1 MKLAAALIY
10 WVIVAVWLVVLTTV
24 VVCYFRKGR
33 TFGATR
39 MLLAVVGID
48 TLRNIAENIYFGLYF
63 DAQYGFLPSALIDA
77 LGQPIFLIIPKIL
90 NVASGALV
98 MSILLLRWL
107 PEAVNERKI
116 LQLDAD
122 VQRELATIDSMTGL
136 PNRRQFFVAAEVERE
151 RSRRY
156 RRPLSM
162 LMIDIDAFKS
172 INDSLGHDFGDQVIV
187 MVANVCRGLI
197 RSTDLIARLGGDEFA
212 LLLPETGLK
221 DAADLAERLREAVS
235 KITVAD
241 GVFTPTVS
249 IGVSEAAYG
258 TPISDLLKQA
268 DVALYD
274 AKQAGRNRV
283 GLFDLGHVSHIG
295 TRSSPPVGEAVPLD
309 IRQNPLPPAGQT
321 GHRADV
327 DAGNALRPAAN
338 G

>member
-1 MKLAAALIY
+1 MKLAAALVY
-10 WVIVAVWLVVLTTV
+10 WVIVAVWFAVLATV
-24 VVCYFRKGR
+24 VVFYFRKSR
-33 TFGATR
+33 TFGTTR
-39 MLLAVVGID
+39 MLLAVVAID

-63 DAQYGFLPSALIDA
+63 DAQYGFLPSALIGV
-77 LGQPIFLIIPKIL
+77 LGQPSFLIIPKIL
-90 NVASGALV
+90 NIASGGLV

-107 PEAVNERKI
+107 PEAVNERKL

-122 VQRELATIDSMTGL
+122 VQRKLATIDSMTGL

-197 RSTDLIARLGGDEFA
+197 RSTDLIARLGGEEFA

-235 KITVAD
+235 KITLAEAHSL
-241 GVFTPTVS
+241 FTPTVS
-249 IGVSEAAYG
+249 IGVSEAADG
-258 TPISDLLKQA
+258 TPISDLLKRA

-283 GLFDLGHVSHIG
+283 GLFDPARVRQTGA
-295 TRSSPPVGEAVPLD
+295 RSSSPIGEAV
-309 IRQNPLPPAGQT
+309 Q
-321 GHRADV
+321 ADV
-327 DAGNALRPAAN
+327 RHPAAN
-338 G
+338 A

>member
-10 WVIVAVWLVVLTTV
+10 WVIVAVWLVVLATV
-24 VVCYFRKGR
+24 VVFYFRRGR
-33 TFGATR
+33 AFGATR
-39 MLLAVVGID
+39 MLLAVVAVD

-63 DAQYGFLPSALIDA
+63 DAQYGFLPSALIGL

-90 NVASGALV
+90 NVAAGCIV

-107 PEAVNERKI
+107 PEAVNERKL

-136 PNRRQFFVAAEVERE
+136 LNRRQFFVAAEVERE

-172 INDSLGHDFGDQVIV
+172 INDGFGHDVGDKVIV

-197 RSTDLIARLGGDEFA
+197 RSTDLFARMGGEEFA
-212 LLLPETGLK
+212 LLLPETELK
-221 DAADLAERLREAVS
+221 DAGDLAERLREAVS
-235 KITVAD
+235 KITVAEDD
-241 GVFTPTVS
+241 GLFTPTVS
-249 IGVSEAAYG
+249 IGVSEAADVA
-258 TPISDLLKQA
+258 PISDLLKRA

-283 GLFDLGHVSHIG
+283 SLFDPARVRQIG
-295 TRSSPPVGEAVPLD
+295 PRWSPPIGESVPGAV
-309 IRQNPLPPAGQT
+309 
-321 GHRADV
+321 
-327 DAGNALRPAAN
+327 RPAAN
-338 G
+338 A

>member
-10 WVIVAVWLVVLTTV
+10 WVIVAVWLAVVVTV
-24 VVCYFRKGR
+24 VVFYLRKGR
-33 TFGATR
+33 TFGTTR
-39 MLLAVVGID
+39 MLLAVVAID

-63 DAQYGFLPSALIDA
+63 DAQYGFLPSSLIDL

-90 NVASGALV
+90 NVVAGGLV

-122 VQRELATIDSMTGL
+122 FQRKLATIDSMTGL
-136 PNRRQFFVAAEVERE
+136 LNRRQFFVAAEVERE

-156 RRPLSM
+156 RRPLSL

-172 INDSLGHDFGDQVIV
+172 INDGFGHDVGDQVIV

-197 RSTDLIARLGGDEFA
+197 RGADLIARLGGEEFA
-212 LLLPETGLK
+212 LLMPETGLK

-235 KITVAD
+235 RITVAEAD
-241 GVFTPTVS
+241 GVLAPTVS
-249 IGVSEAAYG
+249 IGVAESADG
-258 TPISDLLKQA
+258 TPIPDLLKRA

-283 GLFDLGHVSHIG
+283 SLFDPARVRQTGA
-295 TRSSPPVGEAVPLD
+295 RSSTAIGESVRP
-309 IRQNPLPPAGQT
+309 
-321 GHRADV
+321 DV
-327 DAGNALRPAAN
+327 EFGLGLRRNSRPIS
-338 G
+338 

>member
-24 VVCYFRKGR
+24 VVFYFRKGR

-48 TLRNIAENIYFGLYF
+48 TFRNIAENVYFGVYF
-63 DAQYGFLPSALIDA
+63 DAQYGFLPSALIGA

-90 NVASGALV
+90 NVASGGLV

-107 PEAVNERKI
+107 PQAVRERKI

-122 VQRELATIDSMTGL
+122 VQRKLATIDSMTGL
-136 PNRRQFFVAAEVERE
+136 LNRRQFFVVAEVERE

-162 LMIDIDAFKS
+162 LMIDIDGFKS
-172 INDSLGHDFGDQVIV
+172 INDSFGHDVGDEVIV
-187 MVANVCRGLI
+187 LVANVCQSLT
-197 RSTDLIARLGGDEFA
+197 RSTDLIARLGGEEFA

-221 DAADLAERLREAVS
+221 DAGELAERLREAVS
-235 KITVAD
+235 KITVAEAD
-241 GVFTPTVS
+241 GLFTPTVS
-249 IGVSEAAYG
+249 IGVSEAADG
-258 TPISDLLKQA
+258 TLISDLLKRA

-274 AKQAGRNRV
+274 AKHAGRNRV
-283 GLFDLGHVSHIG
+283 SLFDPARVRQIG
-295 TRSSPPVGEAVPLD
+295 ALSSTPIDEPVPTDVKYGPGF
-309 IRQNPLPPAGQT
+309 RQNPSADAEAGKI
-321 GHRADV
+321 AV
-327 DAGNALRPAAN
+327 RPAAR